1 MLRIIIFL
9 SFFFFGCTNN
19 SNEAA
24 LIYNTDIQKTQ
35 IGYPVNLDIRL
46 NNLDKYY
53 SIEEMAWSDS
63 LLWAADS
70 SKVLIK
76 NSKIDTLDQSLFI
89 DFEITFWDTGKTI
102 IPPYFISINFPDSTG
117 STIFTTDSIEIE
129 IESVI
134 DSNFVNIQK
143 DKPIKKIKLPYDKY
157 RVFLI
162 SLILFLLTFILYL
175 WRKRNQNNPLNSIQ
189 FFNKNPKKDS
199 VKKLNKL
206 KFEEMSS
213 DIFYNK
219 LSIILK
225 KYLENQ
231 YYIISFEMTSS
242 ELKQFFDDKDLIA
255 LLEKI
260 DSVKFANKEYSNTEK
275 KYDLESAKKIVRKL
289 L

>member
-1 MLRIIIFL
+1 MLRVIIILFF
-9 SFFFFGCTNN
+9 SFFSCTNN
-19 SNEAA
+19 SNEAT
-24 LIYNTDIQKTQ
+24 LTYNTDIQKTQ
-35 IGYPVNLDIRL
+35 IGYPVNLDIKL

-53 SIEEMAWSDS
+53 SIEEMTWSDS

-76 NSKIDTLDQSLFI
+76 NSKIDTLDQSLSI
-89 DFEITFWDTGKTI
+89 GFEITFWDTGKAI
-102 IPPYFISINFPDSTG
+102 IPPYFLSINFPDSTG
-117 STIFTTDSIEIE
+117 STIFTTDSIHIE

-157 RVFLI
+157 RIFLI
-162 SLILFLLTFILYL
+162 SLILFLVVFIFYL
-175 WRKRNQNNPLNSIQ
+175 WRKRGQDNPLKNIQ

-199 VKKLNKL
+199 VKKLNRL
-206 KFEEMSS
+206 KFKDMSS

-225 KYLENQ
+225 EYLENE

-242 ELKQFFDDKDLIA
+242 ELRKFFDDKDLIA

-275 KYDLESAKKIVRKL
+275 KYDLELAKKIVRKL